1 MKIWSKIT
9 FYSLVVFIVIF
20 NLSGILI
27 IENNHGNILSQEVET
42 SLNQTATMYKGIT
55 AMSPVFRIYND
66 ENYTK
71 ELLQSYVNN
80 IVYSSPDEPIYVE
93 IFDNNQE
100 MVYSNVTFEM
110 PESRIEYEQITTGEI
125 KYILREID
133 KRIYIFSSIAIPIEN
148 QVYNISYIK
157 DLTHLYDNRIEQ
169 YQFFVILDGLAVLLY
184 IGSMFLVSK
193 SITKPIEK
201 MVQSTHRITS
211 GEYSERVEITKNDE
225 MGILARD
232 FNKMAT
238 AIEMKINELNQSNE
252 DKQNFINDFTH
263 ELRTPLTS
271 ILGYADFL
279 RKSPYNEELFIE
291 ALNTIYSEGKRLEVI
306 SVKLMD
312 LVLLE
317 KENLPLYENNLKSVI
332 ESIEPVLILKGSA
345 QAIEINF
352 DYDDCIFLM
361 DVDLMKSLVINLTE
375 NAIKASSQGTS
386 VKIRCYTHQDTCI
399 LSVEDK
405 GRGIEKE
412 HLERITEPFYMI
424 DQVRTTKNNGLGLG
438 LSICKKI
445 VHLHQGILSIESEVG
460 KGTTI
465 RINFPKLKSE
475 EVKNHEE
482 N

>member
-1 MKIWSKIT
+1 
-9 FYSLVVFIVIF
+9 
-20 NLSGILI
+20 
-27 IENNHGNILSQEVET
+27 
-42 SLNQTATMYKGIT
+42 
-55 AMSPVFRIYND
+55 
-66 ENYTK
+66 
-71 ELLQSYVNN
+71 
-80 IVYSSPDEPIYVE
+80 
-93 IFDNNQE
+93 
-100 MVYSNVTFEM
+100 
-110 PESRIEYEQITTGEI
+110 
-125 KYILREID
+125 
-133 KRIYIFSSIAIPIEN
+133 
-148 QVYNISYIK
+148 
-157 DLTHLYDNRIEQ
+157 
-169 YQFFVILDGLAVLLY
+169 
-184 IGSMFLVSK
+184 
-193 SITKPIEK
+193 
-201 MVQSTHRITS
+201 
-211 GEYSERVEITKNDE
+211 
-225 MGILARD
+225 
-232 FNKMAT
+232 MAT
-238 AIEMKINELNQSNE
+238 AIELKINELNQSNE

-279 RKSPYNEELFIE
+279 RKSPYNEEFFIE

-345 QAIEINF
+345 QKIEINF
-352 DYDDCIFLM
+352 DYEDCIFLM
-361 DVDLMKSLVINLTE
+361 DIDLMKSLVINLTE
-375 NAIKASSQGTS
+375 NAIKASNKGSS
-386 VKIRCYTHQDTCI
+386 IKIRCYLHQDTCV

-412 HLERITEPFYMI
+412 HLERITEPFYMV

-465 RINFPKLKSE
+465 RINFPSLKIK
-475 EVKNHEE
+475 EVKKHEE